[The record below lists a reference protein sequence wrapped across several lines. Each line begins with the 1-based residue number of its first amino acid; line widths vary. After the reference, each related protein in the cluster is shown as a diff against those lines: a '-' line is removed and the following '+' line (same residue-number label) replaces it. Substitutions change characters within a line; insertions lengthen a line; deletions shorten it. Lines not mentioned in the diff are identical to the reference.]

1 MAWLFTTSIEHFWE
15 NIRHFA
21 FNNPTIF
28 EIFFLMLYS
37 LEQIILVL
45 LVSNFSTTERLNII
59 ISLFSIVVLG
69 TFAFHKLVMSSR
81 ICLLEDKLRDLSY
94 EKIALERLTRE
105 LYYSSSQNLNKLKK
119 SVSKKVMVN
128 DK

>member
-1 MAWLFTTSIEHFWE
+1 
-15 NIRHFA
+15 
-21 FNNPTIF
+21 
-28 EIFFLMLYS
+28 MLYS

-81 ICLLEDKLRDLSY
+81 IHLLEDQLRDLSY

-105 LYYSSSQNLNKLKK
+105 LYYSLSQNLNKPKK